1 MAVFLSAVLLLNAA
15 AVRAA
20 EAKKSLYE
28 RLGGVYAIATV
39 VDTFIEKLLVNDTL
53 NANPAIAEAR
63 ARVPK
68 AGLKFHVTALVCQVT
83 GGPQMYTGRTMKDA
97 HTKLHI
103 TEREWDAMV
112 KDFVAVLD
120 QYKVPKAEQNE
131 LLTIVGSTKGDIVVE
146 QKAAK

>member
-1 MAVFLSAVLLLNAA
+1 MQKGRKLMKNRVAVFLAAAVLLNAV

-20 EAKKSLYE
+20 EEKKKSLYE
-28 RLGGVYAIATV
+28 RLGGVY
-39 VDTFIEKLLVNDTL
+39 
-53 NANPAIAEAR
+53 AIAEAR

-103 TEREWDAMV
+103 TQREGDAMAA
-112 KDFVAVLD
+112 DFVAVLD

-146 QKAAK
+146 QKAEK